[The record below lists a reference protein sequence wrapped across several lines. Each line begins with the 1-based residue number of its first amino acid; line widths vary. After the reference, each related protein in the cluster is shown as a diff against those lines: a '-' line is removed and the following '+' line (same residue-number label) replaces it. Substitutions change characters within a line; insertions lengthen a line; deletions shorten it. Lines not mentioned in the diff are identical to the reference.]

1 MLGIEFMKASPTTY
15 VLHYRDGRVKR
26 EGAGLSFWYYAPT
39 SSIVAVP
46 VGSTDVPFAFE
57 QVTAD
62 FQTITLQGQLTYRIA
77 DAKRAAGLLDFSLKP
92 EGGGYA
98 SDDPTKLRDRLVNAC
113 QVLAAA
119 SLGRMQLREALVS
132 GQALVQTV
140 LSGLKQAESV
150 AMLGVE
156 ILGLAI
162 LSVKPTPDM
171 SKALEA
177 EAREALSRK
186 QDEAIYARRNA
197 AVEQERMI
205 KESELNTEIAVEE
218 KKRKIRETQMEAD
231 IAVEEQRAGLLD
243 KRVANDKKETDSRR
257 FALESALGP
266 LQKMDWRL
274 LMAATAGGGDPRL
287 QMAVAFR
294 ELAENAQ
301 KIGQLNVTPDLLNA
315 LLTPR

>member
-15 VLHYRDGRVKR
+15 VVHYRAGAVKR

-39 SSIVAVP
+39 STIMAVP

-77 DAKRAAGLLDFSLKP
+77 DPKRAAGLLDFSLKS
-92 EGGGYA
+92 GGGYA
-98 SDDPTKLRDRLVNAC
+98 SEDPAKLRDRLVNAC
-113 QVLAAA
+113 QVLASAA
-119 SLGRMQLREALVS
+119 VGRLGLRDALVA
-132 GQALVQTV
+132 GPALVQDV
-140 LSGLKQAESV
+140 LGGLKQAESV
-150 AMLGVE
+150 SMVGVE

-162 LSVKPTPDM
+162 LSVKPTPEM

-197 AVEQERMI
+197 AVEQERKI

-218 KKRKIRETQMEAD
+218 KKRKIRETKIQAD

-243 KRVANDKKETDSRR
+243 KQVANEKKATDSRR
-257 FALESALGP
+257 YGLEAALAP
-266 LQKMDWRL
+266 IQKMDWRL
-274 LMAATAGGGDPRL
+274 LMAATAAGGDAKL

-294 ELAENAQ
+294 ELAENAE
-301 KIGQLNVTPDLLNA
+301 KIGQLNVTPELLNA
-315 LLTPR
+315 LLAAPR